1 MKAKW
6 TWNNLHDYI
15 NIPADCFPRE
25 WVHDFIKRKTV
36 VNIIKMWKF
45 SWFCNIAI
53 WEILYNLRNYNG
65 QKKNVTK
72 TLLFAW
78 NSNMSIF
85 FGPCKWGSFFE
96 AFFVSLWYRQHF
108 RRPFCQVYLRNCEHK
123 LHHRF
128 GQTAFRSILNTSYI
142 TGLDMCEVCT
152 EAVHSAALWTRVTS
166 LVWTCVKYVPKQ
178 SIP

>member
-1 MKAKW
+1 MYMVIFHY
-6 TWNNLHDYI
+6 TQNNDTYI
-15 NIPADCFPRE
+15 IKHLFLGIPIRHKNIPADCFPRE

-78 NSNMSIF
+78 NSNLSIF
-85 FGPCKWGSFFE
+85 LGPANGVRFLRRFSFRCGIGSIFVALFVKSTFGTVNP
-96 AFFVSLWYRQHF
+96 
-108 RRPFCQVYLRNCEHK
+108 
-123 LHHRF
+123 
-128 GQTAFRSILNTSYI
+128 SYI
-142 TGLDMCEVCT
+142 TGLDRL
-152 EAVHSAALWTRVTS
+152 HSVAFWTRVTS
-166 LVWTCVKYVPKQ
+166 QVWTCVKYVPKQ